1 MKSAFLN
8 EQKPCAIVIGLDG
21 MNGLQTARLLA
32 QRKVP
37 VIAIAR
43 DRGHYACKTNCCKK
57 ILFADTKSD
66 EFIRTLENLGPQLEQ
81 KAVLF
86 PCEDMGVLLVSRHRQ
101 SLEQWYHIA
110 LPSADVIEMM
120 VDKMAFYEYAQREGF
135 PIPRTLYIHS
145 RAELEIAVNGL
156 TFPCILKPPTSATKK
171 WELNSKL
178 KAYKVTN
185 ADELFAVYGRCQ
197 SWAEM
202 LLLQE
207 WVEGPESNLF
217 SCNCYFD
224 AHSEPLVTFV
234 ARKLRQWPPLIGESS
249 LGEEC
254 RDDVILNETVRLFRS
269 IKHHGLGY
277 LEMKRDERTGR
288 YFIIEP
294 NIGRPTGRSAIAEAG
309 GVELIYT
316 MYCDVLGWELPEN
329 RVQKYEGVKWIY
341 LRRDLQSALHHWR
354 RGNLTFRSWWQSMRG
369 RKTDA
374 VFSWTDPAPF
384 CFDLVR
390 AGRLYMI
397 PKERQRRNYRDL

>member
-1 MKSAFLN
+1 MAIDSLN
-8 EQKPCAIVIGLDG
+8 ARQPYAIVIGLDG

-43 DRGHYACKTNCCKK
+43 DRGHYACRTNRCKK
-57 ILFADTKSD
+57 ILFADTKGD
-66 EFIRTLENLGPQLEQ
+66 EFIRVLEDLGPKLKQ

-101 SLEQWYHIA
+101 SLQQWYHIA
-110 LPSADVIEMM
+110 LPPADMLEMM
-120 VDKMAFYEYAQREGF
+120 VDKVSFYNYALKECI
-135 PIPRTLYIHS
+135 PIPRTLYIRS
-145 RAELEIAVNGL
+145 RAELDQAVQAL
-156 TFPCILKPPTSATKK
+156 KFPCILKPPTSATKQ

-178 KAYKVTN
+178 KAYKLTN
-185 ADELFAVYGRCQ
+185 AEELSAMYQRCS
-197 SWAEM
+197 SWAPM
-202 LLLQE
+202 LILQE
-207 WVEGPESNLF
+207 WVEGPESNLY

-224 AHSEPLVTFV
+224 AASNPLVTFV

-254 RDDVILNETVRLFRS
+254 RDDTVLNETLRLFRG
-269 IKHHGLGY
+269 IKLYGLGY
-277 LEMKRDERTGR
+277 LEMKRDERTGE

-316 MYCDVLGWELPEN
+316 MYCDVLGWPLPEN
-329 RVQKYEGVKWIY
+329 REQKYRGVKWIY

-354 RGNLTFRSWWQSMRG
+354 EGDLTLQAWWRSIQG

-374 VFSWTDPAPF
+374 VFSLSDPAPF
-384 CFDLVR
+384 WFDLVR
-390 AGRLYMI
+390 AVRLFMI
-397 PKERQRRNYRDL
+397 PAERSKRNYRDL